1 MNDGFRRFFPL
12 IVAFGAALTAA
23 GHVYANLGD
32 YTAERGILALG
43 KTALMALA
51 FGAMAWLVIETALE
65 TFSEWLQIRNVDAE
79 PEDRDANAADR
90 QTPDKT
96 S

>member
-1 MNDGFRRFFPL
+1 MNDSFRRFFPL

-51 FGAMAWLVIETALE
+51 FGAMAWLVVETVME
-65 TFSEWLQIRNVDAE
+65 TFSEWLQIRNVDGE
-79 PEDRDANAADR
+79 TDDRGPNSADR